1 MALARV
7 VSFDGVSSERMSEL
21 RSRIEEDGRPE
32 GVPATE
38 MLLLHDP
45 QSERALAIIFFDNED
60 DYRQG
65 DAALSAMP
73 ADETPGQRS
82 SVTRYDVTVRMTT

>member
-1 MALARV
+1 MA
-7 VSFDGVSSERMSEL
+7 EL

-65 DAALSAMP
+65 DVALSAMP

-82 SVTRYDVTVRMTT
+82 SVTRYDVTVRMTA